1 MLQSENVLFCF
12 VVLMATRSCVNVT
25 NVCTVKTVLQ
35 QKSSR
40 PPVPISNAT
49 KRSFMASPA
58 GTGPAD
64 MQPSAQTGPEAC
76 SRYYLHPEE
85 PDYL

>member
-1 MLQSENVLFCF
+1 MTSI
-12 VVLMATRSCVNVT
+12 SCVNVV
-25 NVCTVKTVLQ
+25 NICTVKAVLQ

-58 GTGPAD
+58 STSPAEL
-64 MQPSAQTGPEAC
+64 QPAAQAGSEAC

>member
-1 MLQSENVLFCF
+1 MS
-12 VVLMATRSCVNVT
+12 RISCVNVI
-25 NVCTVKTVLQ
+25 NICTVKTVLQ

-58 GTGPAD
+58 STSPAD
-64 MQPSAQTGPEAC
+64 SQPLAQTGPEAC
-76 SRYYLHPEE
+76 NRYYLHPEE

>member
-1 MLQSENVLFCF
+1 MVIYNINTIFN
-12 VVLMATRSCVNVT
+12 MY
-25 NVCTVKTVLQ
+25 TVKTVLQ
-35 QKSSR
+35 QKNSR

-58 GTGPAD
+58 STNPAD
-64 MQPSAQTGPEAC
+64 VQSSAQAGSEAC

-85 PDYL
+85 PDCL